1 MGALP
6 PLVGD
11 WELMEKAALPSCTEL
26 TLTTP
31 SSHRGSDLST
41 ACIPLGRGSRQRK
54 DDMSLVASPVGLT
67 LAVSGAT
74 LTLVNLDRAQE
85 SVKAAQLCLREGF
98 VNSAASR
105 AYYAI
110 FQAAQVAMAI
120 AGFPRDEWSH
130 SGLQAAFAAEL
141 IHRRKIYPAA
151 FRDYLSSGL
160 MVRQT
165 ADYGPEEVSRKMAQR
180 LVRRAASFV
189 AAVAEKVHHAPT
201 T

>member
-1 MGALP
+1 MIG
-6 PLVGD
+6 GY
-11 WELMEKAALPSCTEL
+11 
-26 TLTTP
+26 
-31 SSHRGSDLST
+31 
-41 ACIPLGRGSRQRK
+41 
-54 DDMSLVASPVGLT
+54 LT
-67 LAVSGAT
+67 LAARKGT
-74 LTLVNLDRAQE
+74 LALVDLDRAQE
-85 SVKAAQLCLREGF
+85 SLKAAQLCLREGL

-130 SGLQAAFAAEL
+130 AGLQAAFASEL
-141 IHRRKIYPAA
+141 IHRRKIYPSA
-151 FRDYLSSGL
+151 FREYLSFGL

-165 ADYGPEEVSRKMAQR
+165 ADYGMEGIGRKTAQR

-189 AAVAEKVHHAPT
+189 AAVEEKMHHAPT